1 MVMDHE
7 VAKVG
12 LLQRETWISP
22 DSKRL
27 ALCQMQRRKNVILK
41 NKPEHPVVFA
51 ARFERSRRLLHLIAC
66 RVLGSPEEA
75 GDAIENSWVTAARN
89 PPRFKYEGEFRSWL
103 LRVVIDEALAL
114 RRQRSEASVRITSQQ
129 GDAVR
134 YRLGSSRRQ
143 TA

>member
-1 MVMDHE
+1 MPNAEEED
-7 VAKVG
+7 
-12 LLQRETWISP
+12 
-22 DSKRL
+22 
-27 ALCQMQRRKNVILK
+27 VILK

-66 RVLGSPEEA
+66 RVLGGPEEA

-114 RRQRSEASVRITSQQ
+114 RRQRSEASVRMTSPQVGGQQ
-129 GDAVR
+129 
-134 YRLGSSRRQ
+134 YPLGSSRQ